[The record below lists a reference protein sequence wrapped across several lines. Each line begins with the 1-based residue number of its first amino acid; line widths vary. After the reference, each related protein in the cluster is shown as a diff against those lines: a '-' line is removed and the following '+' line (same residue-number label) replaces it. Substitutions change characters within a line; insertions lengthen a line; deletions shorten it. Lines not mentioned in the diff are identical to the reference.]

1 MRRGSATKYH
11 AARVA
16 WVLERPHL
24 MLGVPSMQQDVDEA
38 GRAKLVALEAALMAE
53 GLLGG
58 TQTVRRE
65 TVRRMVGELRDGKTV
80 AAVW

>member
-16 WVLERPHL
+16 WVLERPLL
-24 MLGVPSMQQDVDEA
+24 MVGVPSMQQDVDDA
-38 GRAKLVALEAALMAE
+38 GREKLIALETQLVEA

-58 TQTVRRE
+58 NQTVRRE
-65 TVRRMVGELRDGKTV
+65 TVRRMVGELRDGKRV
-80 AAVW
+80 EASW

>member
-1 MRRGSATKYH
+1 MRRGSAIKYH
-11 AARVA
+11 AQRVA
-16 WVLERPHL
+16 WVLEHREL
-24 MLGVPSMQQDVDEA
+24 MAGVPSMDQDVDDE
-38 GRAKLVALEAALMAE
+38 GRVKLVALELALLGA

-80 AAVW
+80 APVW